1 VPEYD
6 FDAYRA
12 PYPSLPPT
20 AVPAFRFHQ
29 GHKLLLYSQG
39 LIYEGDLI
47 EPTRWAHVPPGLRVF
62 VRLPGGLDSAPIVG
76 ALVLANALNSRASA
90 NGYDRLLSLD
100 LNPDRPPGQEPAE
113 GEVVHWHRSQ
123 FQTLFVYWERAAKA
137 APKRDA

>member
-1 VPEYD
+1 VLSHLS
-6 FDAYRA
+6 
-12 PYPSLPPT
+12 YPTLPLT

-39 LIYEGDLI
+39 RIYESDLI
-47 EPTRWAHVPPGLRVF
+47 EPTRWPHVPAGLRVF
-62 VRLPGGLDSAPIVG
+62 VRLPGGLESAPIVG
-76 ALVLANALNSRASA
+76 ALVLANHLDHPKPLADAS
-90 NGYDRLLSLD
+90 NCVLSLD
-100 LNPDRPPGQEPAE
+100 LHPDRPPGEPPGP